1 MYSLLYG
8 TLPIVRKTGGLADT
22 VENYNEETG
31 EGTGFVLD
39 YLSPQSIYDTVG
51 WAAYAWYNKKDHI
64 KKMRTKAMGKKF
76 GWTIAAEKYLKV
88 YADAIEK
95 KASML

>member
-1 MYSLLYG
+1 M
-8 TLPIVRKTGGLADT
+8 A
-22 VENYNEETG
+22 
-31 EGTGFVLD
+31 
-39 YLSPQSIYDTVG
+39 
-51 WAAYAWYNKKDHI
+51 
-64 KKMRTKAMGKKF
+64 KKF

>member
-1 MYSLLYG
+1 M
-8 TLPIVRKTGGLADT
+8 D
-22 VENYNEETG
+22 
-31 EGTGFVLD
+31 
-39 YLSPQSIYDTVG
+39 
-51 WAAYAWYNKKDHI
+51 
-64 KKMRTKAMGKKF
+64 KKF